1 MSYDGEPRRTIADQ
15 AQLWNLQHAQR
26 ASVGMESRA
35 LRDVPS
41 DSAVAFAQRLIHQ
54 PSNILEIGCA
64 HGRDARYWATLGHH
78 VVCTDFSSVALDQLH
93 RLAQEQGVRD
103 SLCPVLH
110 DISTGKLPDIGNL
123 PLHGFYGRS
132 ALHIDDETMMSVAR
146 EVDAKLVSGGVIL
159 VEGKGDLD
167 HKIKRSVQV
176 GNGLVVD
183 PYEKGHLRRAWTCD
197 FMSDMCDK
205 FNWRII
211 SLEQRQEVY
220 EGNTID
226 FLRLIACRT

>member
-1 MSYDGEPRRTIADQ
+1 
-15 AQLWNLQHAQR
+15 
-26 ASVGMESRA
+26 
-35 LRDVPS
+35 
-41 DSAVAFAQRLIHQ
+41 
-54 PSNILEIGCA
+54 
-64 HGRDARYWATLGHH
+64 
-78 VVCTDFSSVALDQLH
+78 VCTDFSSVALDQLH

-132 ALHIDDETMMSVAR
+132 ALHIDDETMMSVA
-146 EVDAKLVSGGVIL
+146 EQVDSKLTSGGVIL
-159 VEGKGDLD
+159 IEGKGSLD
-167 HKIKRSVQV
+167 HKIRRSVQV

-183 PYEKGHLRRAWTCD
+183 PYEKGHLRRAWTYD
-197 FMSDMCDK
+197 FMSEMCDK
-205 FNWRII
+205 FKWRIV
-211 SLEQRQEVY
+211 SLVQRQEAY